1 MIAVK
6 QRQSALI
13 QHCDDG
19 VYNNSAK
26 SYALIQN
33 VSSIQDEGLCAVGAS
48 WAITAFSADI
58 AVVMAVLLACDL

>member
-13 QHCDDG
+13 QHCL